1 MSGGGTETP
10 VGCEAAPG
18 GGVKKRESLGTAGS
32 PAHLIIKDLGE
43 IHSRLLDHRPVIQGE
58 TRYFVKEFEE
68 KRGLREMRVLEN
80 LKNMIH
86 ETNEH
91 ALPRCKET
99 MQDSLNQVLQRLQA
113 ANHSVCR
120 LQQKEQEQKKLQ
132 PLDKSLS
139 SRHLIYKINACS
151 ACWLDRGVSDYIRI
165 QDIEIHNDHL
175 LASENQHVTQWEDF
189 MREQHN
195 KQAEVDEE
203 HRKAMERLK
212 EQYAEMEKDLAKFS
226 TF

>member
-18 GGVKKRESLGTAGS
+18 GGSKKRDSLGTAGS
-32 PAHLIIKDLGE
+32 AHLIIKDFGE

-91 ALPRCKET
+91 TLPKCRDT
-99 MQDSLNQVLQRLQA
+99 MRDNLSQVLQRLQA
-113 ANHSVCR
+113 ANDSVCR
-120 LQQKEQEQKKLQ
+120 LQQREQERKKIHSDHLVASEKQQMLQWDNFMKEQ
-132 PLDKSLS
+132 P
-139 SRHLIYKINACS
+139 
-151 ACWLDRGVSDYIRI
+151 
-165 QDIEIHNDHL
+165 
-175 LASENQHVTQWEDF
+175 
-189 MREQHN
+189 N
-195 KQAEVDEE
+195 KRAEVDEE

>member
-18 GGVKKRESLGTAGS
+18 GGGKKRDSLGTPGS
-32 PAHLIIKDLGE
+32 PAHVIIKDLGE

-91 ALPRCKET
+91 MLPTCGET
-99 MQDSLNQVLQRLQA
+99 MRESLDQVLQRLQA
-113 ANHSVCR
+113 ATDSVCR
-120 LQQKEQEQKKLQ
+120 LQQREQERKK
-132 PLDKSLS
+132 
-139 SRHLIYKINACS
+139 
-151 ACWLDRGVSDYIRI
+151 
-165 QDIEIHNDHL
+165 IHNDHL
-175 LASENQHVTQWEDF
+175 LASEKQHIIQWEEF
-189 MREQHN
+189 MKGQHS
-195 KQAEVDEE
+195 KQAAVDEE
-203 HRKAMERLK
+203 HRRAVGRLR

>member
-1 MSGGGTETP
+1 MSGGGTETT
-10 VGCEAAPG
+10 VGGEAAAGGCE
-18 GGVKKRESLGTAGS
+18 KKRDSLGTAGS

-80 LKNMIH
+80 LRNMIR

-91 ALPRCKET
+91 TLPKCRET
-99 MQDSLNQVLQRLQA
+99 MQDSLNDVLQRLQA
-113 ANHSVCR
+113 ATDSVCR
-120 LQQKEQEQKKLQ
+120 LQEREQERKKIYN
-132 PLDKSLS
+132 D
-139 SRHLIYKINACS
+139 RLIANEK
-151 ACWLDRGVSDYIRI
+151 
-165 QDIEIHNDHL
+165 
-175 LASENQHVTQWEDF
+175 QHIIQWEEF
-189 MREQHN
+189 MKEQHN
-195 KQAEVDEE
+195 KQAEMDEE

-212 EQYAEMEKDLAKFS
+212 EQYVEMEKDLAKFS

>member
-10 VGCEAAPG
+10 VVCEAASG
-18 GGVKKRESLGTAGS
+18 GGGGGKKKDSLGTAGS

-91 ALPRCKET
+91 TLPACRET
-99 MQDSLNQVLQRLQA
+99 MHDSLNHVLQRRKFLLEQGLLIENPLCFISVQA
-113 ANHSVCR
+113 ATDSVCR
-120 LQQKEQEQKKLQ
+120 LQQREQERNKPPCEACGILVPRPRIEPQPSAVKAPNPTTCTTREFPGNNFHMKFLQ
-132 PLDKSLS
+132 VPSATCFS
-139 SRHLIYKINACS
+139 SS
-151 ACWLDRGVSDYIRI
+151 
-165 QDIEIHNDHL
+165 
-175 LASENQHVTQWEDF
+175 
-189 MREQHN
+189 
-195 KQAEVDEE
+195 
-203 HRKAMERLK
+203 
-212 EQYAEMEKDLAKFS
+212 
-226 TF
+226 

>member
-18 GGVKKRESLGTAGS
+18 GGSKKRDSLGTAGS
-32 PAHLIIKDLGE
+32 AHLIIKDLGE

-91 ALPRCKET
+91 TLPKCRDT
-99 MQDSLNQVLQRLQA
+99 MRDSLSQVLQRCLVPQLLSCLNSLGELIQ
-113 ANHSVCR
+113 NHAF
-120 LQQKEQEQKKLQ
+120 QY
-132 PLDKSLS
+132 
-139 SRHLIYKINACS
+139 HLYTN
-151 ACWLDRGVSDYIRI
+151 
-165 QDIEIHNDHL
+165 
-175 LASENQHVTQWEDF
+175 
-189 MREQHN
+189 
-195 KQAEVDEE
+195 
-203 HRKAMERLK
+203 
-212 EQYAEMEKDLAKFS
+212 
-226 TF
+226 

>member
-18 GGVKKRESLGTAGS
+18 GGSKKRDSLGTAGS
-32 PAHLIIKDLGE
+32 AHLIIKDLGE

-91 ALPRCKET
+91 TLPKCRDT
-99 MQDSLNQVLQRLQA
+99 MRDNLSQVLQRLQA
-113 ANHSVCR
+113 ANDSVCR
-120 LQQKEQEQKKLQ
+120 LQQREQERKKHFHLF
-132 PLDKSLS
+132 PESGICLLEERENRTFTCNNKYPPDWRYKSFL
-139 SRHLIYKINACS
+139 
-151 ACWLDRGVSDYIRI
+151 
-165 QDIEIHNDHL
+165 
-175 LASENQHVTQWEDF
+175 
-189 MREQHN
+189 
-195 KQAEVDEE
+195 
-203 HRKAMERLK
+203 
-212 EQYAEMEKDLAKFS
+212 
-226 TF
+226 

>member
-10 VGCEAAPG
+10 VGCEAPPG
-18 GGVKKRESLGTAGS
+18 GGGKKKDSLGTAGS

-80 LKNMIH
+80 LKNMIR

-91 ALPRCKET
+91 TLPSCRET
-99 MQDSLNQVLQRLQA
+99 MQDSFSRVLQRLQA
-113 ANHSVCR
+113 ATDSVCR
-120 LQQKEQEQKKLQ
+120 LQQREQERKKM
-132 PLDKSLS
+132 
-139 SRHLIYKINACS
+139 N
-151 ACWLDRGVSDYIRI
+151 
-165 QDIEIHNDHL
+165 NDHL
-175 LASENQHVTQWEDF
+175 LASEKQHIMQWEDF
-189 MREQHN
+189 MKEQRS
-195 KQAEVDEE
+195 KQAEADEA
-203 HRKAMERLK
+203 HQRAVERLK
-212 EQYAEMEKDLAKFS
+212 EQHAAMEKDLAKLS

>member
-1 MSGGGTETP
+1 MASRLWGLGESWP
-10 VGCEAAPG
+10 VLVYFSAP
-18 GGVKKRESLGTAGS
+18 
-32 PAHLIIKDLGE
+32 DLGE

-91 ALPRCKET
+91 TLSKCRES
-99 MQDSLNQVLQRLQA
+99 MQDNLNQVLQRLQA
-113 ANHSVCR
+113 ATDSVCR
-120 LQQKEQEQKKLQ
+120 LQQREQERKK
-132 PLDKSLS
+132 
-139 SRHLIYKINACS
+139 IY
-151 ACWLDRGVSDYIRI
+151 
-165 QDIEIHNDHL
+165 NDHL
-175 LASENQHVTQWEDF
+175 IANEKQHVTQWEDF
-189 MREQHN
+189 MKEQYN

>member
-18 GGVKKRESLGTAGS
+18 GGSKKRDSLGTAGS
-32 PAHLIIKDLGE
+32 AHLIIKDLGE

-91 ALPRCKET
+91 ALPKCRDT
-99 MQDSLNQVLQRLQA
+99 MRDNLSQVLQRLQA
-113 ANHSVCR
+113 ANDSVCR
-120 LQQKEQEQKKLQ
+120 LQQREQEQKK
-132 PLDKSLS
+132 
-139 SRHLIYKINACS
+139 
-151 ACWLDRGVSDYIRI
+151 
-165 QDIEIHNDHL
+165 IHSDHL
-175 LASENQHVTQWEDF
+175 VASEKQHMLQWDNF
-189 MREQHN
+189 MKEQPN
-195 KQAEVDEE
+195 KRAEVDEE

-212 EQYAEMEKDLAKFS
+212 EQYAEMEKDLTKFS

>member
-10 VGCEAAPG
+10 AGCEAPSG
-18 GGVKKRESLGTAGS
+18 GGGRKRDSLGTSGS

-91 ALPRCKET
+91 TLPLCTET
-99 MQDSLNQVLQRLQA
+99 MEDSLSRVLQRLQA
-113 ANHSVCR
+113 ATDSVCR
-120 LQQKEQEQKKLQ
+120 LQQREQERKK
-132 PLDKSLS
+132 
-139 SRHLIYKINACS
+139 
-151 ACWLDRGVSDYIRI
+151 
-165 QDIEIHNDHL
+165 IHNDHL
-175 LASENQHVTQWEDF
+175 IASEKQHIMQWENF
-189 MREQHN
+189 MKEQHS
-195 KQAEVDEE
+195 KQADVDEE
-203 HRKAMERLK
+203 HRKAVERLK

>member
-10 VGCEAAPG
+10 VVCEAASG
-18 GGVKKRESLGTAGS
+18 GGGGGGGGKKKDSLGTVGS

-91 ALPRCKET
+91 TLPTCRET
-99 MQDSLNQVLQRLQA
+99 MQDNLNQVLQRLQA
-113 ANHSVCR
+113 ATDSVCR
-120 LQQKEQEQKKLQ
+120 LQQRERERNKM
-132 PLDKSLS
+132 
-139 SRHLIYKINACS
+139 
-151 ACWLDRGVSDYIRI
+151 
-165 QDIEIHNDHL
+165 HNDHL
-175 LASENQHVTQWEDF
+175 IASEKQHIMQWEDF
-189 MREQHN
+189 MKEQHS

-203 HRKAMERLK
+203 HRTAMERLK
-212 EQYAEMEKDLAKFS
+212 EQYAEMERGLAKYPAFGELEP
-226 TF
+226 

>member
-1 MSGGGTETP
+1 MSGGGP
-10 VGCEAAPG
+10 EAAVG
-18 GGVKKRESLGTAGS
+18 GEAPAAGGNKKKDSLGTAGS

-80 LKNMIH
+80 LKNMIL

-91 ALPRCKET
+91 TLPKCRET
-99 MQDSLNQVLQRLQA
+99 MQDNLNQVLQRLQA
-113 ANHSVCR
+113 ATDSVCR
-120 LQQKEQEQKKLQ
+120 LQQREQERKK
-132 PLDKSLS
+132 
-139 SRHLIYKINACS
+139 IY
-151 ACWLDRGVSDYIRI
+151 
-165 QDIEIHNDHL
+165 NDHL
-175 LASENQHVTQWEDF
+175 IASENQHIIQWEDF
-189 MREQHN
+189 MKEQHN

-203 HRKAMERLK
+203 HRKAVERLK
-212 EQYAEMEKDLAKFS
+212 EQYAEMKKDLGKFS

>member
-1 MSGGGTETP
+1 MSGGGIEAP
-10 VGCEAAPG
+10 VGCEAAPSG
-18 GGVKKRESLGTAGS
+18 GGGRKTPAGS
-32 PAHLIIKDLGE
+32 AHLVIKDLGE

-91 ALPRCKET
+91 TLPKCRET
-99 MQDSLNQVLQRLQA
+99 MQDYLNQVLQRLQA
-113 ANHSVCR
+113 ANDSVCR
-120 LQQKEQEQKKLQ
+120 LQQREQERKKHLSYQ
-132 PLDKSLS
+132 YVSSPCAPFSLE
-139 SRHLIYKINACS
+139 LWNQYT
-151 ACWLDRGVSDYIRI
+151 
-165 QDIEIHNDHL
+165 IHNDHL
-175 LASENQHVTQWEDF
+175 IASEKQHILQWEDF
-189 MREQHN
+189 MKEQPN
-195 KQAEVDEE
+195 KRAEVDEE

>member
-1 MSGGGTETP
+1 MSGGGSETS
-10 VGCEAAPG
+10 VGGEAAAG
-18 GGVKKRESLGTAGS
+18 SGDKKRDSLGAAGS

-43 IHSRLLDHRPVIQGE
+43 IHSRLLDHRPVVQGE

-80 LKNMIH
+80 LRNMIH

-91 ALPRCKET
+91 TLPKCRET
-99 MQDSLNQVLQRLQA
+99 MQDNLNQVLQRLQA
-113 ANHSVCR
+113 ATDSVCR
-120 LQQKEQEQKKLQ
+120 LQEREQERKK
-132 PLDKSLS
+132 
-139 SRHLIYKINACS
+139 IY
-151 ACWLDRGVSDYIRI
+151 
-165 QDIEIHNDHL
+165 NDHL
-175 LASENQHVTQWEDF
+175 LANEKQRIIQWEDF
-189 MREQHN
+189 LKEQHN
-195 KQAEVDEE
+195 KQAEMDEE

>member
-1 MSGGGTETP
+1 MNGGGTETP
-10 VGCEAAPG
+10 VSYETSPSG
-18 GGVKKRESLGTAGS
+18 GDKKRDSVGTAGS

-68 KRGLREMRVLEN
+68 KRGLREMRVIEN

-86 ETNEH
+86 EANEH
-91 ALPRCKET
+91 TLPKCRET
-99 MQDSLNQVLQRLQA
+99 MQDNLSQVLRRLQA
-113 ANHSVCR
+113 ATDSVCS
-120 LQQKEQEQKKLQ
+120 LQQREQERKK
-132 PLDKSLS
+132 
-139 SRHLIYKINACS
+139 
-151 ACWLDRGVSDYIRI
+151 
-165 QDIEIHNDHL
+165 IHNDHL
-175 LASENQHVTQWEDF
+175 IASEKQHKLQWEDF
-189 MREQHN
+189 MKEQHN

>member
-10 VGCEAAPG
+10 VGSETAQG
-18 GGVKKRESLGTAGS
+18 GGSKKRDSLGNAGS
-32 PAHLIIKDLGE
+32 AHLIIKDLGE

-80 LKNMIH
+80 LKNMVH

-91 ALPRCKET
+91 TLPKCRET
-99 MQDSLNQVLQRLQA
+99 MQDNLSQVLQR
-113 ANHSVCR
+113 
-120 LQQKEQEQKKLQ
+120 
-132 PLDKSLS
+132 
-139 SRHLIYKINACS
+139 
-151 ACWLDRGVSDYIRI
+151 
-165 QDIEIHNDHL
+165 IHNDHL
-175 LASENQHVTQWEDF
+175 IASEKQHLLQWEDF
-189 MREQHN
+189 MKEQPS
-195 KQAEVDEE
+195 KRAEVDEE

-226 TF
+226 AF